1 MIKEAI
7 LIDGKYHADL
17 ILEKLKKNIEYQKKE
32 NNLVAKLA
40 IILVGSDPASAIYV
54 RNKIS
59 AARKIGIDTEFKNF
73 EENISEK
80 TLLAEIVRM
89 NLDNSIS
96 GIIVQLPLPKQIS
109 KEKVINAIDPAKDVD
124 GFHPFNVGI
133 LNSGYSGGFIPCTA
147 RGCLELI
154 KLTQINLEGKNVAI
168 VGRSNIVGKPLAAL
182 LSREDA
188 TVTLCHSKT
197 TNLAS
202 ITFNADIVVTAI
214 GKPRFFSSEYFSEK
228 AIVID
233 VGINRIRFESGY
245 KLAGDVDFESVK
257 NKVSYITPVP
267 GGVGP
272 MTIAYLLT
280 NTFEAMIRNRNKS
293 IKYK

>member
-80 TLLAEIVRM
+80 SLLAEIVRM
-89 NLDNSIS
+89 NLDSSIS

-154 KLTQINLEGKNVAI
+154 KLTKINLEGKNVTI

-245 KLAGDVDFESVK
+245 KLVGDVDFESVK